1 MTEVFDL
8 SVYLHEHRENVREAS
23 WIALLMIL
31 TPMSL
36 LALWLKRLCRRRILS
51 LEASVIY
58 GVLLAAV
65 LTAISLV
72 VFQHNVEKS
81 EDEAAHYLAGS
92 LGDSPI
98 GGYVPRDAVEHAW
111 DDEGWS
117 QFYVMQYGMESGK
130 PPTETTGHPSLTKWE
145 LRLDLEAAEGE
156 LREIEKWPTEYE
168 QEGTQE

>member
-1 MTEVFDL
+1 MVFSWLSGRESIMTEVFDL

-36 LALWLKRLCRRRILS
+36 LALWLKHLRRRRILS

-81 EDEAAHYLAGS
+81 EDEEAH
-92 LGDSPI
+92 
-98 GGYVPRDAVEHAW
+98 RD
-111 DDEGWS
+111 
-117 QFYVMQYGMESGK
+117 
-130 PPTETTGHPSLTKWE
+130 
-145 LRLDLEAAEGE
+145 
-156 LREIEKWPTEYE
+156 
-168 QEGTQE
+168 